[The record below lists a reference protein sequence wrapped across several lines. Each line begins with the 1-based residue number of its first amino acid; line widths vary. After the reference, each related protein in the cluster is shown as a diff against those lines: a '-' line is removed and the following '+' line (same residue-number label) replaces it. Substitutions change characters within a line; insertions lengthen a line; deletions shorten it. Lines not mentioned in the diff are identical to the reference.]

1 MTDAERDRLH
11 EMNGRL
17 GALEGEVKHFR
28 QTWEHQ
34 DEKAGT
40 RQARLYD
47 KFEELIRGMAGLT
60 FRVDQ
65 LAKELSELKPSVAS
79 LTGTHRENIG
89 SKKMLAFVWT
99 IILAG
104 VSAVSW
110 SAVEVV
116 KLILGKH

>member
-1 MTDAERDRLH
+1 MTER
-11 EMNGRL
+11 
-17 GALEGEVKHFR
+17 EVNELSRVIGGLQATVAHLT
-28 QTWEHQ
+28 QMWEHN
-34 DEKAGT
+34 DREATEG
-40 RQARLYD
+40 RRALYD
-47 KFEELIRGMAGLT
+47 KIDKLT
-60 FRVDQ
+60 AALNKVEARVESLTSK
-65 LAKELSELKPSVAS
+65 LATLEPSVAS

-99 IILAG
+99 VILAG